1 MNLCH
6 LKDME
11 LLTETKRLVENERHL
26 LTQVLH
32 HLCEVERRK
41 LFCDLGFSSL
51 FDYAVKELKY
61 SEGQAVRRIR
71 AMRLMKEL
79 PEVEEKIASGKL
91 SLTHLSQAQ
100 SYFREAQKQPAGL
113 LTYTPTHKPMDKT
126 QKLNVL
132 ARLENTS
139 TREGEKILLKMQPQ
153 APLPKERERVITD
166 EHTEVRFVM
175 NSSLKRQ
182 LEDVRALL
190 GPKGANMNLAELV
203 AAMANLS
210 VETLKAKKFGK
221 KRTQEKDGNC
231 SAGVRDVPIG
241 KTNHRHACADGVA
254 SPKTPPSAPAVASS
268 TRIRYIPRSVQHT
281 VWTRDCGTCV
291 KCGSQR
297 NISYDHLKPVALSGA
312 STTQNLQLLCFNCNR
327 RRAIKTFGIN
337 QMECY
342 PKN

>member
-1 MNLCH
+1 MNLSH
-6 LKDME
+6 LKDQD
-11 LLTETKRLVENERHL
+11 LLAQVKRLVENERHL

-113 LTYTPTHKPMDKT
+113 LTSTPTHKPMDKT

-221 KRTQEKDGNC
+221 KRTQ
-231 SAGVRDVPIG
+231 V
-241 KTNHRHACADGVA
+241 GVA
-254 SPKTPPSAPAVASS
+254 SPKTPPSAPTVAPS

-297 NISYDHLKPVALSGA
+297 NISYDHLKPVALGGA

-327 RRAIKTFGIN
+327 RRAIKTFGVN
-337 QMECY
+337 HMECY